1 MKKRFLVF
9 SDLHITPKDYD
20 TAILKEIS
28 QVISKSRPDYIVC
41 TGDCGEF
48 ASQNRFVKDRGS
60 FSVADELTVV
70 MNYLDSYIF
79 GPVKRIQKRQRTS
92 KKKLY
97 KPTIVFCLGNHDA
110 PVSDAL
116 TPMLRAEGAIVV
128 QHRDY
133 IVLEDILFSHT
144 IDNGIS
150 GQACTTASQILQ
162 STLMRSVS
170 GHSHVRSVVEQRDS
184 KGWKYFAIKMPCCTL
199 NHPDW
204 TIQGSQKWDRG
215 YLCLTVD
222 TASDWYYYS
231 FREFD
236 YGE

>member
-9 SDLHITPKDYD
+9 SDLHITPEHYD

-28 QVISKSRPDYIVC
+28 QLITKYKPDYIVC

-48 ASQNRFVKDRGS
+48 ASQNRFVKDRGL
-60 FSVADELTVV
+60 FSVADELTVT

-79 GPVKRIQKRQRTS
+79 SPVQRIQKRQRAM

-116 TPMLRAEGAIVV
+116 TPMLRDKGAIVV

-133 IVLEDILFSHT
+133 IVLENILFSHT

-150 GQACTTASQILQ
+150 GQACTTSSQILQ
-162 STLMRSVS
+162 NTLMRSVS
-170 GHSHVRSVVEQRDS
+170 GHSHVRSITEQRDS

-199 NHPDW
+199 KHPDW
-204 TIQGSQKWDRG
+204 TIQGSNKWDRG

-222 TASDWYYYS
+222 TESDWYYYS
-231 FREFD
+231 FREFY

>member
-9 SDLHITPKDYD
+9 SDLHITPERYD

-28 QVISKSRPDYIVC
+28 QVITKSKPDYIVC

-48 ASQNRFVKDRGS
+48 ASQNRFIKDRGL
-60 FSVADELTVV
+60 FNVADELTVT
-70 MNYLDSYIF
+70 MNYLDSYVF
-79 GPVKRIQKRQRTS
+79 GPVKRIQRRQRSS

-110 PVSDAL
+110 SVSDAL
-116 TPMLRAEGAIVV
+116 TPMLRTEGAVVV

-133 IVLEDILFSHT
+133 IVLENILFSHT

-162 STLMRSVS
+162 NTLMRSVS
-170 GHSHVRSVVEQRDS
+170 GHSHIRSIVEQRDS

-222 TASDWYYYS
+222 TDSDWYHYS
-231 FREFD
+231 FREFHC
-236 YGE
+236 GE

>member
-9 SDLHITPKDYD
+9 SDLHITPENYN

-28 QVISKSRPDYIVC
+28 CVITKSKPDYIVC

-48 ASQNRFVKDRGS
+48 ASQNRLVKDRGLY
-60 FSVADELTVV
+60 SVADELTVV

-79 GPVKRIQKRQRTS
+79 APVKRIQSRQRRA
-92 KKKLY
+92 KKKVY
-97 KPTIVFCLGNHDA
+97 KPTIVFCLGNHDSY
-110 PVSDAL
+110 VSDAL
-116 TPMLRAEGAIVV
+116 TPMLKGLGAIVV

-133 IVLEDILFSHT
+133 IVLENIMFSHT
-144 IDNGIS
+144 IDKGIS
-150 GQACTTASQILQ
+150 GQACVTSSEILQ
-162 STLMRSVS
+162 TTMMRSIS
-170 GHSHVRSVVEQRDS
+170 GHSHVRSITEQRDS
-184 KGWKYFAIKMPCCTL
+184 KGWKYFAIKLPCCTL

-204 TIQGSQKWDRG
+204 TIQGSNKWDRG

-222 TASDWYYYS
+222 TESDWYRYC

-236 YGE
+236 YVN

>member
-9 SDLHITPKDYD
+9 SDLHITPERYD

-28 QVISKSRPDYIVC
+28 QVITKSKPDYIVC

-48 ASQNRFVKDRGS
+48 ASQNRFIKDRGL
-60 FSVADELTVV
+60 FNVADELTVT

-79 GPVKRIQKRQRTS
+79 SPVKRIQKRQRAM

-97 KPTIVFCLGNHDA
+97 KPMIVFCLGNHDA

-116 TPMLRAEGAIVV
+116 TPMLRAEGATVV

-133 IVLEDILFSHT
+133 IVLENILFSHT

-150 GQACTTASQILQ
+150 GQACTTSSQILQ

-170 GHSHVRSVVEQRDS
+170 GHSHVRAITEQRDS

-204 TIQGSQKWDRG
+204 TIQGSNKWDRG

-222 TASDWYYYS
+222 TDSDWYYYS

-236 YGE
+236 YGG

>member
-1 MKKRFLVF
+1 MKRRFLVF
-9 SDLHITPKDYD
+9 SDLHITPKGYD

-28 QVISKSRPDYIVC
+28 QVITKSRPDYIVC
-41 TGDCGEF
+41 TGDLGEF
-48 ASQNRFVKDRGS
+48 ASQNRLVKDRGV

-70 MNYLDSYIF
+70 MNYIDSYII
-79 GPVKRIQKRQRTS
+79 GSVKRIQKRQRAA

-97 KPTIVFCLGNHDA
+97 KPAIVFCLGNHDA
-110 PVSDAL
+110 PVSEAL
-116 TPMLRAEGAIVV
+116 TAMLKAEGAIVV

-133 IVLEDILFSHT
+133 IILEDILFSHT

-150 GQACTTASQILQ
+150 GQACTTSSQILQ

-170 GHSHVRSVVEQRDS
+170 GHSHVRSITEQRDS

-199 NHPDW
+199 SHPDW

-222 TASDWYYYS
+222 TDSDWYYYS

-236 YGE
+236 YGG